1 MKANDKQKIKSYK
14 DLAVWQKAMVLVGEV
29 YKISQTFPQTEVFT
43 LTSQLRRAAISIPSN
58 IAECYGRNM
67 TREYQQFLRIARGSL
82 LEVETCMQIA
92 DNLGYLQQQQLTLLL
107 SQTKEINKMLNAII
121 NSLAK
126 SKSQ

>member
-58 IAECYGRNM
+58 IAEGYGRNM

-82 LEVETCMQIA
+82 LEVETCLQIA